1 MENYQYK
8 ARDKFGKSVKG
19 VISAD
24 SEADVSAKLKESG
37 YIPVVIEKKTA
48 GENLFQFF
56 DRFRRIRFCEINM
69 FTRQLHA
76 LLKAGITIV
85 SSLRALKEQTAIRA
99 FKDVIAQ
106 IIRDIEGGS
115 TLSGAMQKHPKVF
128 NQLYVSMIKSGEAS
142 GRLEEILERL
152 AALGE
157 HEEMIRLRIKAAS
170 RYPMIVIVALI
181 TGFLVLTTLV
191 VPRFAKLY
199 GQFTADLPFPTR
211 VLIKTNFI
219 VRNYWWLLI
228 IIIFIFVFFF
238 RKFINTKKG
247 RYLWDSFKLKIPVF
261 GPLTL
266 KLVMSRF
273 SRVMG
278 TLLHSGVPLLHI
290 LDLTH
295 EGVGNVIVAR
305 TIDDIKI
312 SVNEGKGMLEPM
324 KASKMFTPVVIQ
336 MVAVGEETGKLEDL
350 LLHISNYYDAQI
362 DYTVNNLLTLI
373 EPILIFALGIAVLFM
388 ALGIFLPM
396 WNLMNLFKQ

>member
-8 ARDKFGKSVKG
+8 ARDKFGKLVKG
-19 VISAD
+19 VMSAG
-24 SEADVSAKLKESG
+24 SEAEISAKLKEIG
-37 YIPVVIEKKTA
+37 YIPVVIEKKS
-48 GENLFQFF
+48 EKEDLFKFF
-56 DRFRRIRFCEINM
+56 DKFRRIKFSEINM

-85 SSLRALKEQTAIRA
+85 SALRALQEQTTIYA
-99 FKDVIAQ
+99 FKDVIGQ
-106 IIRDIEGGS
+106 IIRDIEAGS
-115 TLSGAMQKHPKVF
+115 TLSSAMQNYPKVF
-128 NQLYVSMIKSGEAS
+128 NALYVSMIKSGEAS

-157 HEEMIRLRIKAAS
+157 HEEMIRLRIKSAS
-170 RYPMIVIVALI
+170 RYPIIVVVALV

-191 VPRFAKLY
+191 VPRFANLY
-199 GQFTADLPFPTR
+199 GQFTTELPLPTQI
-211 VLIKTNFI
+211 LIKTNFV
-219 VRNYWWLLI
+219 VRNYWWLLLI
-228 IIIFIFVFFF
+228 MLFIFIFFF
-238 RKFINTKKG
+238 RKFINTKNG
-247 RYLWDSFKLKIPVF
+247 RYLWDGFKLKVPVF

-273 SRVMG
+273 TRVMG
-278 TLLHSGVPLLHI
+278 TLLHSGVPLLQI

-295 EGVGNVIVAR
+295 EGVGNVIVAQ
-305 TIDDIKI
+305 TVDNIKV
-312 SVNEGKGMLEPM
+312 SVNEGKGMLVPM
-324 KASKMFTPVVIQ
+324 KASGMFTPVVIQ

-373 EPILIFALGIAVLFM
+373 EPILILVLGIAVLFM

-396 WNLMNLFKQ
+396 WNLMDLFRR